1 MLHPTRE
8 NCDSKV
14 ILPNFVVEEFVGL
27 GEDAIFFWTIGS
39 RIFRDW
45 RPGLLATLT
54 QISEK
59 RWRLYISLQYLANQ
73 TKPTKTKEDPGYG
86 LR

>member
-1 MLHPTRE
+1 MLSTLVSSVLDVVSTVDKTRKITKHKMLHPTRE

-39 RIFRDW
+39 RMYKD
-45 RPGLLATLT
+45 
-54 QISEK
+54 
-59 RWRLYISLQYLANQ
+59 YI
-73 TKPTKTKEDPGYG
+73 
-86 LR
+86 